1 MTELINVS
9 IGELLDKYTILLIKT
24 EKITDKNKLEFVN
37 NELELLYNNMKKY
50 DFEKN
55 NLFIEL
61 KNINNNLWNIEDNIR
76 KKELNNEF
84 DEEFIQL
91 ARNVYFTNDKR
102 SDIKR
107 EINKLFRS
115 NIYEVKSYEKY
126 K

>member
-1 MTELINVS
+1 MTELVNVS
-9 IGELLDKYTILLIKT
+9 IGELWDKYTILLIKN

-61 KNINNNLWNIEDNIR
+61 KNINNKLWNIEDNIR

-84 DEEFIQL
+84 DEEFIKL

-107 EINKLFRS
+107 EINKLFSS